1 MQKHET
7 TDSGKKQSYLR
18 RVIMIGGATFAAVLI
33 FTLGIAVG
41 NGQISFSSASSQNKS
56 LPAQLDYRSVN
67 QLYSAIRENYDGKLT
82 EEQLLDGI
90 KSGLAQSTGDP
101 YTEYFNKKDAQ
112 EFNQQL
118 EGSFTGIGAELGQ
131 DEDKNLIVVAPI
143 DGFPADKAGV
153 RAKDAIVSI
162 DGKSTSGMSIDDAVK
177 RIRGESGTKV
187 ELELVRDRKETL
199 KLTIT
204 RAEIK
209 VPSVE
214 WNVSDDNIGY
224 MKITQFS
231 EDTTT
236 LATQAAQEFRD
247 KDVRGVVLDMR
258 DNPGGLLNSAVD
270 VSSLWLPKGTT
281 VLQEKRDGKIARTYS
296 ATGNDILKGIKTT
309 VLINGGSAS
318 ASEITAGAL
327 LDNKAA
333 TLIGEKSYG
342 KGSVQQIQPLPDG
355 AEVKIT
361 IARWYRPN
369 GQNIDKKGIE
379 PTKKIELTDDDYAQD
394 RDPQKDAAVQ
404 MIVGE

>member
-7 TDSGKKQSYLR
+7 TDSGKKQPYLR

-33 FTLGIAVG
+33 FALGIAVG

-67 QLYSAIRENYDGKLT
+67 QLYSVIRENYDGKLT

-90 KSGLAQSTGDP
+90 KSGLAQATGDP

-177 RIRGESGTKV
+177 KIRGESGTKV

-209 VPSVE
+209 IPSVE
-214 WNVSDDNIGY
+214 WNITDDNIGY

-231 EDTTT
+231 DDTTT

-247 KDVRGVVLDMR
+247 KDVKGIVLDMR
-258 DNPGGLLNSAVD
+258 DNPGGLLSAAVD

-281 VLQEKRDGKIARTYS
+281 VLQEKRDGKVVRTYS

-333 TLIGEKSYG
+333 TLIGEKSFG

-379 PTKKIELTDDDYAQD
+379 PSKKIELTDDDYAQD

-404 MIVGE
+404 ALIVE

>member
-1 MQKHET
+1 MQKHAT
-7 TDSGKKQSYLR
+7 TDSGKKQPYLR

-33 FTLGIAVG
+33 FSLGIAVG

-67 QLYSAIRENYDGKLT
+67 QLYSAIRENYDGKLS
-82 EEQLLDGI
+82 EQQLLDGI
-90 KSGLAQSTGDP
+90 KSGLAQATGDP
-101 YTEYFNKKDAQ
+101 YTEYFNKEDAQ

-177 RIRGESGTKV
+177 KIRGESGTKV
-187 ELELVRDRKETL
+187 TLELVRNREETL

-214 WNVSDDNIGY
+214 WNVTDGNIGY

-231 EDTTT
+231 DDTTT

-247 KDVRGVVLDMR
+247 KDVKGVVLDMR

-281 VLQEKRDGKIARTYS
+281 VLQEKRDGKVIRTYS

-309 VLINGGSAS
+309 VLINSGSAS

-333 TLIGEKSYG
+333 TLIGEKSFG

-379 PTKKIELTDDDYAQD
+379 PTKKVELTDDDYAQD

-404 MIVGE
+404 ALQNE

>member
-1 MQKHET
+1 MQEHAT

-18 RVIMIGGATFAAVLI
+18 RIIMIGGAAFAAVVI
-33 FTLGIAVG
+33 FALGIAVG
-41 NGQISFSSASSQNKS
+41 NGQISFNKTSSQNKS

-67 QLYSAIRENYDGKLT
+67 QLYDAIRENYDGKLT
-82 EEQLLDGI
+82 EQQLLDGI
-90 KSGLAQSTGDP
+90 KTGLAQATGDP
-101 YTEYFNKKDAQ
+101 YTEYFNKEDAK

-177 RIRGESGTKV
+177 KIRGESGTKV
-187 ELELVRDRKETL
+187 TLELVRDRTETL

-214 WNVSDDNIGY
+214 WNVTDDNVGY

-231 EDTTT
+231 DDTTT

-247 KDVRGVVLDMR
+247 KQVRGVVLDMR

-270 VSSLWLPKGTT
+270 VSSLWLPKGAT
-281 VLQEKRDGKIARTYS
+281 VLQEKRDGKVIRTYS
-296 ATGNDILKGIKTT
+296 ATGNDILKGVKTT

-333 TLIGEKSYG
+333 TLIGEKSFG

-355 AEVKIT
+355 SEVKIT

-379 PTKKIELTDDDYAQD
+379 PSKKVELTDDDYAHD

-404 MIVGE
+404 AIISQ

>member
-18 RVIMIGGATFAAVLI
+18 RVIMMGGATFAAVLI
-33 FTLGIAVG
+33 FALGIAVG

-67 QLYSAIRENYDGKLT
+67 QLYSAIRENYDGRLT
-82 EEQLLDGI
+82 EEQLLDGL
-90 KSGLAQSTGDP
+90 KSGLAQATGDP

-177 RIRGESGTKV
+177 KIRGESGTKV

-209 VPSVE
+209 IPSVE
-214 WNVSDDNIGY
+214 WNVTDDNIGY

-231 EDTTT
+231 DDTTT

-247 KDVRGVVLDMR
+247 KDVKGVVLDMR
-258 DNPGGLLNSAVD
+258 DNPGGLLSAAVD

-281 VLQEKRDGKIARTYS
+281 VLQEKRDGKVIRTYS

-333 TLIGEKSYG
+333 TLIGEKSFG

-379 PTKKIELTDDDYAQD
+379 PSKKIELTDDDYAQD

-404 MIVGE
+404 ALQSE

>member
-1 MQKHET
+1 MQEHVT

-18 RVIMIGGATFAAVLI
+18 RVIMIGGAAFAAVVI
-33 FTLGIAVG
+33 FALGIAVG

-67 QLYSAIRENYDGKLT
+67 QLYSAIRENYDGKLS
-82 EEQLLDGI
+82 EQQLLDGI
-90 KSGLAQSTGDP
+90 KSGLAQATGDP
-101 YTEYFNKKDAQ
+101 YTEYFNKEDAQ
-112 EFNQQL
+112 AFNQQL

-143 DGFPADKAGV
+143 DGFPADKAGI

-187 ELELVRDRKETL
+187 TLELVRDRKETL

-214 WNVSDDNIGY
+214 WSVTDDNIGY

-231 EDTTT
+231 DDTTT
-236 LATQAAQEFRD
+236 LATQAAQEFRN
-247 KDVRGVVLDMR
+247 KNVKGVVLDLR

-270 VSSLWLPKGTT
+270 VSSLWLPRGTT
-281 VLQEKRDGKIARTYS
+281 ILQEKRDGKVIRTYN
-296 ATGNDILKGIKTT
+296 ATGGDILKGIKTT

-379 PTKKIELTDDDYAQD
+379 PTKKIALTDDDYAHD

-404 MIVGE
+404 ELAGE

>member
-7 TDSGKKQSYLR
+7 TDSGKKQPYLR
-18 RVIMIGGATFAAVLI
+18 RVIMIGGAAFAAVLI
-33 FTLGIAVG
+33 FALGIAVG

-67 QLYSAIRENYDGKLT
+67 QLYNAIRENYDGKLT
-82 EEQLLDGI
+82 EQQLLDGI
-90 KSGLAQSTGDP
+90 KSGLAQATGDP

-118 EGSFTGIGAELGQ
+118 EGAFTGIGAELGQ

-143 DGFPADKAGV
+143 DGFPADKAGI

-177 RIRGESGTKV
+177 RIRGENGTKV

-209 VPSVE
+209 IPSVE
-214 WNVSDDNIGY
+214 WSVTDDNIGY

-231 EDTTT
+231 DDTTT

-247 KDVRGVVLDMR
+247 KNVKGVVLDMR
-258 DNPGGLLNSAVD
+258 DNPGGLLNAAVD

-281 VLQEKRDGKIARTYS
+281 VLQEKRDGKVVRTYS
-296 ATGNDILKGIKTT
+296 ATGNDILKSIKTT

-333 TLIGEKSYG
+333 TLIGEKSFG

-404 MIVGE
+404 TIVGE

>member
-7 TDSGKKQSYLR
+7 TDSGQKQSYLR
-18 RVIMIGGATFAAVLI
+18 RVIIIGGATFGAVVI
-33 FTLGIAVG
+33 FALGIAVG
-41 NGQISFSSASSQNKS
+41 NGQISFSSASSQNKA
-56 LPAQLDYRSVN
+56 LPAQLDYRTVN

-82 EEQLLDGI
+82 EQQLLDGI
-90 KSGLAQSTGDP
+90 KTGLAQATGDP
-101 YTEYFNKKDAQ
+101 YTEYFNKEDAK

-177 RIRGESGTKV
+177 KIRGESGTKV
-187 ELELVRDRKETL
+187 TLELVRDRKETL

-214 WNVSDDNIGY
+214 WSVTDDNIGY
-224 MKITQFS
+224 LKITQFS
-231 EDTTT
+231 DDTTT
-236 LATQAAQEFRD
+236 LATQAAQEFRA
-247 KDVRGVVLDMR
+247 KNVKGVVLDMR

-270 VSSLWLPKGTT
+270 VSSLWLPRGTT
-281 VLQEKRDGKIARTYS
+281 VLQEKRDGKVIRTYS

-342 KGSVQQIQPLPDG
+342 KGSVQQIQPLPEG

-379 PTKKIELTDDDYAQD
+379 PTKKIVLTDDDYAHD

-404 MIVGE
+404 ELRSE

>member
-7 TDSGKKQSYLR
+7 TDSGQKQSYLR
-18 RVIMIGGATFAAVLI
+18 RVIIIGGATFGAVVI
-33 FTLGIAVG
+33 FALGIAVG

-56 LPAQLDYRSVN
+56 LPAQLDYRTVN

-82 EEQLLDGI
+82 EQQLLDGI
-90 KSGLAQSTGDP
+90 KTGLAQATGDP
-101 YTEYFNKKDAQ
+101 YTEYFNKEDAK

-177 RIRGESGTKV
+177 KIRGESGTKV
-187 ELELVRDRKETL
+187 TLELVRDRKETL

-214 WNVSDDNIGY
+214 WSVTDDNIGY
-224 MKITQFS
+224 LKITQFS
-231 EDTTT
+231 DDTTA
-236 LATQAAQEFRD
+236 LATQAAQEFRA
-247 KDVRGVVLDMR
+247 KNVKGVVLDMR

-270 VSSLWLPKGTT
+270 VSSLWLPRGTT
-281 VLQEKRDGKIARTYS
+281 VLQEKRDGKVIRTYS

-342 KGSVQQIQPLPDG
+342 KGSVQQIQPLPEG

-379 PTKKIELTDDDYAQD
+379 PTKKIVLTDDDYAHD

-404 MIVGE
+404 ELRSE